1 MILDETHARQLI
13 EKVLSLASADEVRV
27 NLSGGR
33 RRNTR
38 FAVNSITT
46 CGDKDDLSVAV
57 TAYFGRRHA
66 TASVSETGNEALKR
80 LVATA
85 EEMARV
91 APEDP
96 EYVPELEPQDYLP
109 LRPWFES
116 TARAGPELGAE
127 VARSAIEPAAAKN
140 ITVAGYLEYG
150 ASCHAVGNSKGLFGY
165 YEATDANYTLT
176 ARTADGRG
184 SGWAAE
190 TSRDIAELDYAA
202 ASERAIGKA
211 EASREPK
218 TLEPGVY
225 PVILEPAA
233 VDEFLAYAL
242 WSMNARQADEGR
254 SFFAKK
260 GGGNKIGEKIAGD
273 NITIE
278 TDPARKEILGAP
290 FAADGLPARPYVWI
304 QNGVLQRLF
313 YDRYWAAKQGKEPT
327 GWPSNLIFHG
337 ENGTLDDLIAS
348 TDKALLVTRF
358 WYIRM
363 LEPQTILVTG
373 LTRDGVFWVEDGA
386 IRHAV
391 KNFRFN
397 ETPIA
402 VLNKVTG
409 LSKPL
414 RFENSLLPAL
424 RAAEFTFSS
433 LSEAV

>member
-1 MILDETHARQLI
+1 MILDEAQARRLI
-13 EKVLSLASADEVRV
+13 EKTLALATADEVRV

-33 RRNTR
+33 TRNTR
-38 FAVNSITT
+38 FAANSITT
-46 CGDKDDLSVAV
+46 CGDRDGLSVAV

-66 TASVSETGNEALKR
+66 TASGSEFDDESLRR

-109 LRPWFES
+109 IRPWFES
-116 TARAGPELGAE
+116 TARAGSDLGVE
-127 VARSAIEPAAAKN
+127 VARSAIEPAVARN

-150 ASCHAVGNSKGLFGY
+150 ESFHAVGNNKGLFGY
-165 YEATDANYTLT
+165 YEATDASYSLT
-176 ARTADGRG
+176 ARTADGKG
-184 SGWAAE
+184 SGWAADN
-190 TSRDIAELDYAA
+190 SRDIAELDYAA
-202 ASERAIGKA
+202 ASARAIAKA

-233 VDEFLAYAL
+233 VDEFLSYAL

-260 GGGNKIGEKIAGD
+260 GGGNKIGEKIVGE

-278 TDPARKEILGAP
+278 SDPARGEILGAP
-290 FAADGLPARPYVWI
+290 FAGDGLPARPYVWI
-304 QNGVLQRLF
+304 ENGVLQRLF
-313 YDRYWAAKQGKEPT
+313 YDRYWAQKQGKEPT

-337 ENGTLDDLIAS
+337 GEGTLDDLIAS
-348 TDKALLVTRF
+348 TDRALLVTRF
-358 WYIRM
+358 WYIRS
-363 LEPQTILVTG
+363 LDPQTILVTG
-373 LTRDGVFWVEDGA
+373 LTRDGVFWVEHGA

-409 LSKPL
+409 MTKPM
-414 RFENSLLPAL
+414 RFENALLPAI
-424 RAAEFTFSS
+424 RASEFTFSS

>member
-1 MILDETHARQLI
+1 MILDEAQARRLI
-13 EKVLSLASADEVRV
+13 EKTLGLATADEVRV

-33 RRNTR
+33 TRNTR
-38 FAVNSITT
+38 FAANSITT
-46 CGDKDDLSVAV
+46 CGDRDGLSVAV
-57 TAYFGRRHA
+57 TAYFGKRHA
-66 TASVSETGNEALKR
+66 TASGSEFDDESLRR

-96 EYVPELEPQDYLP
+96 EYVPELEPQDYLTI
-109 LRPWFES
+109 RPWFES
-116 TARAGPELGAE
+116 TARAGSDLGVE
-127 VARSAIEPAAAKN
+127 VARSAIEPAVARN

-150 ASCHAVGNSKGLFGY
+150 ESFHAVGNNKGLFGY
-165 YEATDANYTLT
+165 YEATDASYSLT
-176 ARTADGRG
+176 ARTADGKG
-184 SGWAAE
+184 SGWAADN
-190 TSRDIAELDYAA
+190 SRDIAELDYAA
-202 ASERAIGKA
+202 ASARAIAKA

-233 VDEFLAYAL
+233 VDEFLSYAL

-260 GGGNKIGEKIAGD
+260 GGGNKIGEKIVGE

-278 TDPARKEILGAP
+278 SDPARGEILGAP
-290 FAADGLPARPYVWI
+290 FAGDGLPARPYVWI
-304 QNGVLQRLF
+304 ENGVLQRLF
-313 YDRYWAAKQGKEPT
+313 YDRYWAQKQGKEPT

-337 ENGTLDDLIAS
+337 GEGTLDDLIAS

-358 WYIRM
+358 WYIRS
-363 LEPQTILVTG
+363 LDPQTILVTG
-373 LTRDGVFWVEDGA
+373 LTRDGVFWVEHGA

-409 LSKPL
+409 MTKPM
-414 RFENSLLPAL
+414 RFENALLPAI
-424 RAAEFTFSS
+424 RASEFTFSS